1 MQAAQPGLT
10 GNSLD
15 RSTLTRGVAS
25 FEHDDDSPTRL
36 LDPILKSAK
45 LHLQLVHLL
54 VVNLSLRLAVCM
66 IGFRVDFI
74 RDQACVMTFILWRP
88 GRVKHFTQAH
98 SRV

>member
-1 MQAAQPGLT
+1 MRKTRGLT

-54 VVNLSLRLAVCM
+54 VVNLSLHLAVCM

-74 RDQACVMTFILWRP
+74 RDQAFA
-88 GRVKHFTQAH
+88 F
-98 SRV
+98 